1 MDAILTSIPWSGF
14 GWAGLIFAT
23 VLGLIR
29 GDIVTRREHATALA
43 SRDETIR
50 REREIADRSMAALR
64 LLAEEHGTTTDRILS
79 ALPVPKEEDHDATP

>member
-29 GDIVTRREHATALA
+29 GDIVTRRENVTALRA
-43 SRDETIR
+43 RDETIQ
-50 REREIADRSMAALR
+50 RERQIADRSMAALR

-79 ALPVPKEEDHDATP
+79 ALPVAAEEVDDATP

>member
-1 MDAILTSIPWSGF
+1 MDALLTSVPWSGL
-14 GWAGLIFAT
+14 GWGALIFVT
-23 VLGLIR
+23 VLGVIR
-29 GDIVTRREHATALA
+29 GDIVTRREHNTALSA
-43 SRDETIR
+43 RDETIR